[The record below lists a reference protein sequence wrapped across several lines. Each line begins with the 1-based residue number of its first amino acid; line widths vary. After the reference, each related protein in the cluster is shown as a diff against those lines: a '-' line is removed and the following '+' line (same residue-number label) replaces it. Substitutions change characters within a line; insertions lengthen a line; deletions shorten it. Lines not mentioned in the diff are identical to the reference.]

1 MAQPYII
8 VPPVGSDPADEWMKL
23 GVDAQASGN
32 LPKAQQHYNQ
42 ALRLDPRHAL
52 ATQNLAVVFAQSNL
66 LNEALLTIERA
77 SMLNDTHGVIFM
89 NWALMALEADQI
101 DLALKTAQRG
111 VDIAPNVQT
120 RLALAMVL
128 ASAGQPEQ
136 AIPLYQ
142 AMLKDEPAHPVAG
155 ANVCFMQTLAN
166 VTPKDLLDQRRQWH
180 AAHSYKGVKAPH
192 TNVMDPHRPLRV
204 GYVGGDF
211 KTHSAAMIFKPAIL
225 CPGSTTEVYL
235 YSSLPVDEKN
245 DQTTAAFKRFAG
257 DRWRDISQ
265 LDDEKADIAIR
276 QDQID
281 ILVDLAGHTN
291 GGRLALFTRKPAP
304 IQVTAWGF
312 AHGTGCPEIDYFFA
326 DPVAVPLDERGDF
339 AEQIYDVPCIVT
351 YDKPDYPISRT
362 SALPYRKNGY
372 VTFGTYA
379 RYEKMSDTCLRTFA
393 EILRR
398 VPDSKL
404 ILKDHGYRR
413 PYSIRRIL
421 SVMPDIAPERLLFT
435 VATSHMEHLQS
446 YQQSDVILDPFP
458 HSGGVVALEQL
469 SMGVPLVTL
478 YGTQPSCRT
487 ASSILTVMGKTE
499 WIAKTV
505 DEYVDKAVAMV
516 QDIPMLAKIR
526 QTLSA
531 ELMASP
537 VITGYA
543 EAVDQAYR
551 AMWVRKCS

>member
-8 VPPVGSDPADEWMKL
+8 VPPIGSDPADEWMKL
-23 GVDAQASGN
+23 GLEAQAAGQ

-52 ATQNLAVVFAQSNL
+52 ATQNLAVVFAQSSL

-77 SMLNDTHGVIFM
+77 AMLDETHGVIHM

-111 VDIAPNVQT
+111 VEIAPNAQT
-120 RLALAMVL
+120 RMALAMVL
-128 ASAGQPEQ
+128 ATAGQPEK

-142 AMLKDEPAHPVAG
+142 EILKEDPLHAVAG
-155 ANVCFMQTLAN
+155 PNVCFVQTLAS
-166 VTPKDLLDQRRQWH
+166 VTPKDLLDQRKQWH
-180 AAHSYKGVKAPH
+180 KAHAFKGEKQPH
-192 TNVMDPHRPLRV
+192 TNVMDPDRPLRV

-211 KTHSAAMIFKPAIL
+211 KTHSAAMIFKPAIHH
-225 CPGSTTEVYL
+225 PGSTTEVYL
-235 YSSLPVDEKN
+235 YCSLPVDEKN
-245 DQTTAAFKRFAG
+245 DATTAAFKHLAG

-265 LDDEKADIAIR
+265 LDDEKADALIR

-326 DPVAVPLDERGDF
+326 DPIAVPPGERADF
-339 AEQIYDVPCIVT
+339 AETIYDLPCIVT
-351 YDKPDYPISRT
+351 YDKPAYPIAAT
-362 SALPYRKNGY
+362 SALPYKKNGY
-372 VTFGTYA
+372 ITFGTYA
-379 RYEKMSDTCLRTFA
+379 RYEKMSDQCIKTFA

-398 VPDSKL
+398 VPDSKM
-404 ILKDHGYRR
+404 IFKDHGYRR
-413 PYSIRRIL
+413 PYSIRRIQAL
-421 SVMPDIAPERLLFT
+421 MPDIAKDRLLFAI
-435 VATSHMEHLQS
+435 ATTHQEHLQS
-446 YQQSDVILDPFP
+446 YQQADLILDPFP

-487 ASSILTVMGKTE
+487 ASSILTVLGKTD
-499 WIAKTV
+499 WIAKTA
-505 DEYVDKAVAMV
+505 DEYIDKAVAMV
-516 QDIPMLAKIR
+516 QDIPALAKIR

-531 ELMASP
+531 ELFASP
-537 VITGYA
+537 VIKGYA
-543 EAVDQAYR
+543 HAVDQAYR
-551 AMWVRKCS
+551 AMWVTRCS

>member
-1 MAQPYII
+1 MQPYII
-8 VPPVGSDPADEWMKL
+8 VPPVGSEPADEWMKL
-23 GVDAQASGN
+23 GLDAQAAGQ
-32 LPKAQQHYNQ
+32 LPKAQGHYNQ

-52 ATQNLAVVFAQSNL
+52 ATQNLAVVFAQSSL

-77 SMLNDTHGVIFM
+77 AMLDATHGVIHM

-111 VDIAPNVQT
+111 VEIAPNVQT
-120 RLALAMVL
+120 RMALAMVL
-128 ASAGQPEQ
+128 ATAGQPEQ

-142 AMLKDEPAHPVAG
+142 AILKDEPFNPVAG
-155 ANVCFMQTLAN
+155 ANLCFIQTLAS
-166 VTPKDLLDQRRQWH
+166 VGPKDLLDQRKQWH
-180 AAHSYKGVKAPH
+180 AAHGYKGEKAPH
-192 TNVMDPHRPLRV
+192 TNTLDPDRPLRV

-211 KTHSAAMIFKPAIL
+211 KTHSAAMIFKPAIANA
-225 CPGSTTEVYL
+225 STTTEVYL

-257 DRWRDISQ
+257 DRWRDISAM
-265 LDDEKADIAIR
+265 DDEKADALIR

-312 AHGTGCPEIDYFFA
+312 AHGTGLPEMDYFLA
-326 DPVAVPLDERGDF
+326 DPVAVPQEERADF
-339 AEQIYDVPCIVT
+339 AETIYDLPCIVT
-351 YDKPDYPISRT
+351 YEKPAYPIATT
-362 SALPYRKNGY
+362 SATPYRKNGY
-372 VTFGTYA
+372 VTFGTFA
-379 RYEKMSDTCLRTFA
+379 RYEKMSDGCLKTFA

-404 ILKDHGYRR
+404 IFKDHGYRR

-421 SVMPDIAPERLLFT
+421 SLMPDIAPDRLLFCI
-435 VATSHMEHLQS
+435 ATTHQEHLQS
-446 YQQSDVILDPFP
+446 YQQADLILDPFP

-478 YGTQPSCRT
+478 YGTQASCRT
-487 ASSILTVMGKTE
+487 ASSILTVLGKTE
-499 WIAKTV
+499 WIAKTQ
-505 DEYVDKAVAMV
+505 DEYIEKAVALV
-516 QDIPMLAKIR
+516 QDIPALAKVR

-531 ELMASP
+531 DLMDSP
-537 VITGYA
+537 VIKGYA

-551 AMWVRKCS
+551 AMWRRRCS